1 MPDWRRRGPDKPDS
15 ETIKFL
21 AEDVDSLRMVGD
33 HRDVGN
39 TGMEISESIPFYWFY
54 QSQTHE
60 RKRGSGQVVGHP
72 TFRINEL
79 L

>member
-39 TGMEISESIPFYWFY
+39 TGMEISERSYEASI
-54 QSQTHE
+54 
-60 RKRGSGQVVGHP
+60 
-72 TFRINEL
+72 L
-79 L
+79 LVRSFSDS